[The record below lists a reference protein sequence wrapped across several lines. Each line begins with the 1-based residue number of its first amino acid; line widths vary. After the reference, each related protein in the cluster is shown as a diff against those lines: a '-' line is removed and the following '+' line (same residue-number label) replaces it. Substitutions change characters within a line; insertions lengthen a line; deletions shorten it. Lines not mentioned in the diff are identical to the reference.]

1 MHIHSLLYESF
12 SQYKQHVL
20 RNMDIDPEA
29 IDSWLDRFKKQ
40 VSRGTITG
48 EQKDINY
55 WKKLPLNDL
64 LQAVKSAES
73 KTTNRQ
79 KKKMIKNTDG
89 IRIGKF
95 GNWEAIIPTSTEAS
109 KCYGADTKWC
119 TAGKENDRYFSEY
132 QNKQMLLVYLIPE
145 NPEYDAKWALVIDPK
160 YGNVLDAYDEL
171 DNFKTTTEFE
181 QDTGLSAKKIAETAV
196 KYNTERMEKLEQFA
210 KRNYHAALRY
220 VVQTGG
226 NVETVKEMLATTP
239 DGVEMYLDMGGKD
252 IDYMMNNGKFPTGEF
267 ARNYKYQLSGIAR
280 RVPPDKWSD
289 RFRQSMRDA
298 GANV

>member
-1 MHIHSLLYESF
+1 
-12 SQYKQHVL
+12 
-20 RNMDIDPEA
+20 MDIDPEA